1 MEIQLRVPVVECMQ
15 VGNDGYHSIA
25 EGLAVRTEVLV
36 VVEIVAEQVTEAQRT
51 PTLFHDHV
59 VVETARKNTSM

>member
-36 VVEIVAEQVTEAQRT
+36 VVEIVAEHVTEA
-51 PTLFHDHV
+51 
-59 VVETARKNTSM
+59 